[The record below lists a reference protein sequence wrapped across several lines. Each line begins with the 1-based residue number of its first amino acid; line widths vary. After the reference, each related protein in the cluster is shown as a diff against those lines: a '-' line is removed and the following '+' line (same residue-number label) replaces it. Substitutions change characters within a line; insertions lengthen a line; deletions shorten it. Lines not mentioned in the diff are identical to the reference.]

1 MSEHPGHAPR
11 VADGGGSATMDRGR
25 HAGHGSHESP
35 SGRTAHAQPGAHA
48 GHTAPGG
55 GRHEGHSVAD
65 FARRFWVSLALT
77 VPVIALS
84 PHLPFVTAER
94 LVTFAGADYALFALA
109 TFIYL
114 YGGRPF
120 LVGLVRE
127 LRSSRPGMMTLV
139 AVAIT
144 VAYAYSTATVF
155 GLDGMPL
162 YWELATLVDIML
174 LGHWVEMRSVGA
186 ASAALESLARL
197 MPQAA
202 HVLRADGTVAD
213 VALETLAV
221 GDTVLVRPGEKVP
234 ADGEVAEGASSVD
247 ESLLTG
253 ESAPVAKRV
262 GDAVIGGAVNG
273 EGSLTVTVTRT
284 GAESFL
290 AQVAELVRE
299 AQESKSRTQ
308 DLADRAALV
317 LTLVALGGGALT
329 LAAWLALGRDL
340 PFAVERAVAV
350 MVIACPHAL
359 GLAIPLVVAVSTAAG
374 ARRGLLVRDRMAFEN
389 ARRIAAVVFDKTGT
403 LTTGRFGVAEVVALG
418 GRNAGEVLTLA
429 AAVEAHSEH
438 PIARAITA
446 EVGRPAAA
454 TGFRALPGRGAEAVV
469 DGRTVA
475 VVSPGALAERG
486 LIVTAEASALAEG
499 GRTVVHVLLDGEPV
513 GAIALADVVRPESV
527 EAVAGLRA
535 LGIEPIMLT
544 GDSRVVAERV
554 AADLGITRVYAEVLP
569 ADKAATVREVRSAGV
584 VVAMVGDGVNDAPA
598 LAEADVGIAIGAG
611 TDVAVATADVV
622 LVRSDPRDVAVA
634 IGLARAT
641 YRKML
646 QNLAWA
652 TGYNAIAIP
661 LAAGVGYFAGIVL
674 SPAAGAVLMSLST
687 VIVAA
692 NARTLR
698 V

>member
-1 MSEHPGHAPR
+1 MAQEQHDHA
-11 VADGGGSATMDRGR
+11 DRES
-25 HAGHGSHESP
+25 HEAHGSESHE
-35 SGRTAHAQPGAHA
+35 AHGSESHDAH
-48 GHTAPGG
+48 GG

-65 FARRFWVSLALT
+65 FGRRFWVSLALT

-94 LVTFAGADYALFALA
+94 IVDFVGVDYALFALA

-120 LVGLVRE
+120 LLGLVRE
-127 LRSSRPGMMTLV
+127 LRGRRPGMMTLV

-155 GLDGMPL
+155 GLAGMPL

-202 HVLRADGTVAD
+202 HLLRQDGTVVD

-234 ADGEVAEGASSVD
+234 ADGEVADGQSSVD

-253 ESAPVAKRV
+253 ESAPVAKRA
-262 GDAVIGGAVNG
+262 GDEVIGGAVNG

-317 LTLVALGGGALT
+317 LTLVALGGGATT
-329 LAAWLALGRDL
+329 LAVWLALGREL
-340 PFAVERAVAV
+340 PFAIERTVAV

-374 ARRGLLVRDRMAFEN
+374 AHRGLLVRDRMAFEN
-389 ARRIAAVVFDKTGT
+389 ARRIGAVVFDKTGT
-403 LTTGRFGVAEVVALG
+403 LTSGRFGVAEVVALG
-418 GRNAGEVLTLA
+418 DRTRADVLALA
-429 AAVEAHSEH
+429 AAVEALSEH
-438 PIARAITA
+438 PIARAIAA
-446 EVGRPAAA
+446 EVERPAPA
-454 TGFRALPGRGAEAVV
+454 TGFRALPGRGVEAVV

-475 VVSPGALAERG
+475 VLSPGALAERG
-486 LIVTAEASALAEG
+486 LVATTEASALAGG
-499 GRTVVHVLLDGEPV
+499 GRTVVHVLVDGEHA

-554 AADLGITRVYAEVLP
+554 AAELGITRVYAEVLP

-598 LAEADVGIAIGAG
+598 LAEADGGIAIGAG

-622 LVRSDPRDVAVA
+622 LVRSDPRDVATT

-641 YRKML
+641 YRKMV

-652 TGYNAIAIP
+652 TGYNVIAIP
-661 LAAGVGYFAGIVL
+661 LAAGVGYSAGIVL
-674 SPAAGAVLMSLST
+674 SPAAGAALMSLST

-692 NARTLR
+692 NARMLR